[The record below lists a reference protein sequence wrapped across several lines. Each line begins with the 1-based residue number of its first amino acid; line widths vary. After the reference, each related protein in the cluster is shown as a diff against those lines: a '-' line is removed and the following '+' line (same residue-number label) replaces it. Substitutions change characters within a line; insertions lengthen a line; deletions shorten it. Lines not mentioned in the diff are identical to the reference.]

1 MPTIELK
8 RRVRWADA
16 DPAFRINFP
25 RYFEY
30 FEEGECELLRACGV
44 SLLNHGSEY
53 GFPRVHTECTF
64 KRVLALDAEFTMRVT
79 IAKLGRSSI
88 RYAFHFFDEQNEL
101 AAEGSM
107 TIVATKDGQSVE
119 LPAALRAALTDAS
132 Q

>member
-1 MPTIELK
+1 VPTIELK

-16 DPAFRINFP
+16 DPAYRINFP

-30 FEEGECELLRACGV
+30 FEEGESELLRSCGV
-44 SLLNHGSEY
+44 SLLNQGSEY
-53 GFPRVHTECTF
+53 GFPRVHAECTF

-79 IAKLGRSSI
+79 ITKLGRSSI

-107 TIVATKDGQSVE
+107 TIVAIINGQAVE
-119 LPAALRAALTDAS
+119 LPASLRAALTDAP

>member
-30 FEEGECELLRACGV
+30 FEEGEAELLRACGITFDQHV
-44 SLLNHGSEY
+44 GY
-53 GFPRVHTECTF
+53 GMPRVHSECTF
-64 KRVLALDAEFTMRVT
+64 KKPLLLDAEFIMRVS
-79 IAKLGRSSI
+79 IGKLGRSSI
-88 RYAFHFFDEQNEL
+88 RYEYQIFDLSQEL

-107 TIVATKDGQSVE
+107 TVVCTKDGQSAE
-119 LPAALRAALTDAS
+119 IPATLRAALSA
-132 Q
+132 